1 MKRAMRRLIC
11 TATAL
16 LAFGFISV
24 AQTYSEVE
32 VTDEENNTLIQ
43 EITPQVFAALGID
56 NSTNPENANLQ
67 GNSVFIRQVGEFNRT
82 DIKIASNASN
92 INLGQNGDD
101 NLISL
106 EYTVNTAIAT
116 LRQNGNG
123 HIIRDFVLDQNA
135 DVSLDLEQTG
145 NGFYF
150 ERYGSNSITE
160 SLKFKQTEAS
170 PVIIIRSFN

>member
-1 MKRAMRRLIC
+1 MKSPVRKLIC
-11 TATAL
+11 TTVAL

-24 AQTYSEVE
+24 AQTYNEVE

-56 NSTNPENANLQ
+56 NSTNPENASLQ
-67 GNSVFIRQVGEFNRT
+67 GNSVFIRQVGEFNKT
-82 DIKIASNASN
+82 NLKIATNASD
-92 INLGQNGDD
+92 INLVQNGDD

-106 EYTVNTAIAT
+106 EYTVNTAIAN
-116 LRQNGNG
+116 LQQNGNG
-123 HIIRDFVLDQNA
+123 HIVRDFVLDQNA
-135 DVSLDLEQTG
+135 DISLDLEQNG
-145 NGFYF
+145 SGFYF